1 MGKSLF
7 ILGNGFDIMH
17 KLPTKYADFREYLKK
32 TYTITKHD
40 EYAVPTVLINN
51 AGEPFALDFEVAD
64 FWFNLFDDDIDM
76 GEIGQ
81 VLKMD

>member
-51 AGEPFALDFEVAD
+51 AGEPFALDFEVAI
-64 FWFNLFDDDIDM
+64 FGLIYLMMILTW
-76 GEIGQ
+76 GKIGQ